1 MIRRPPRSTLF
12 PYTTLFRSHVMRDA
26 ELVGD
31 EPRIGDRVE
40 RAAGPVGDRVAVA
53 EQLHGGAHD
62 IVARLHEQRCG
73 DGGVHATGHG
83 HQDALGH
90 RCRTADSA
98 RTFSTIFGR
107 AAINP
112 STSSAALSL
121 PNENRSAATPSSR
134 GT

>member
-53 EQLHGGAHD
+53 EQLHGGAD
-62 IVARLHEQRCG
+62 DFVAPLDEQRGG
-73 DGGVHATGHG
+73 DGRIHPP
-83 HQDALGH
+83 GH
-90 RCRTADSA
+90 RDENALRHLDPPPRTRNA
-98 RTFSTIFGR
+98 
-107 AAINP
+107 
-112 STSSAALSL
+112 
-121 PNENRSAATPSSR
+121 ER
-134 GT
+134 GTWNREGKSGPGVRQRGPRPARSVPP